1 MSAELLSI
9 LALIAMFV
17 VATVFPVNL
26 GALALVGA
34 FLVGTLAT
42 GMSTDDIFGAFPGSL
57 FVILVGVTLLFA
69 IATNNGTVDWLV
81 RAAVHLVRGR
91 LAAIPPV
98 VFVISALLTAVGA
111 PAPAVAAILAPIAF
125 GFAADY
131 RIHPMLIGLMVAHG
145 TQAGAFSPISV
156 LGGIVNGVARD
167 ANLPTSDL
175 VLFLSSFAFNA
186 AAALI
191 VFFVFN
197 GRDLL
202 RRGALDAGTANAP
215 GHDPSPGARGTDTTP
230 DAPATGSPT
239 PSTPAP
245 ASTSTSISAP
255 ASRSASASAEPRSAE
270 PPSVTSAPAGSPS
283 AATATTGPPSAATA
297 TAGSPSATS
306 ASGGSGGVGTEVAP
320 AITTATTTGGSLRLT
335 AHQALTLFG
344 ILALCVA
351 VLAFKLDVGLT
362 AVTVAVVLSLTS
374 PRSNKGAVEK
384 VAWPTVLLICGV
396 VTYAGVLQEIGTVD
410 YVGSAVA
417 ALGVPLLVALLIC
430 YVGGVVSAF
439 ASTVGILGT
448 LVPMAVPLLSQGT
461 LGPIAMI
468 AALSVTS
475 AIVDVSPFSTTG
487 ALLVA
492 NVRGMQRD
500 DFYRR
505 LLAYGGVIVVVA
517 PVAAWAV
524 LMVPGWLG

>member
-9 LALIAMFV
+9 LALIAMFL

-34 FLVGTLAT
+34 FLVGTLAA
-42 GMSTDDIFGAFPGSL
+42 GMSTDDILGAFPGSL

-91 LAAIPPV
+91 IAAIPPV
-98 VFVISALLTAVGA
+98 VFAISALLTAVGA

-156 LGGIVNGVARD
+156 LGGIVNGVTRD
-167 ANLPTSDL
+167 ANLPGDNL
-175 VLFLSSFAFNA
+175 VLFLSSFAFNTA
-186 AAALI
+186 AAAI
-191 VFFVFN
+191 VFFIFG
-197 GRDLL
+197 GRQLVS
-202 RRGALDAGTANAP
+202 RGAI
-215 GHDPSPGARGTDTTP
+215 
-230 DAPATGSPT
+230 T
-239 PSTPAP
+239 PSQEGAP
-245 ASTSTSISAP
+245 EATSTEGSGSA
-255 ASRSASASAEPRSAE
+255 
-270 PPSVTSAPAGSPS
+270 
-283 AATATTGPPSAATA
+283 
-297 TAGSPSATS
+297 
-306 ASGGSGGVGTEVAP
+306 ASGGTVTTAVAP
-320 AITTATTTGGSLRLT
+320 DTKAPETGVDGGGLRLT
-335 AHQALTLFG
+335 AHQALTLTG
-344 ILALCVA
+344 IVALCVA

-362 AVTVAVVLSLTS
+362 AVSVAVVLSLTS
-374 PRSNKGAVEK
+374 PKTNKGAVEK

-396 VTYAGVLQEIGTVD
+396 VTYVGVLQEIGTVD
-410 YVGSAVA
+410 YVGSSVA
-417 ALGVPLLVALLIC
+417 AIGIPLLVALLIC

-439 ASTVGILGT
+439 ASTVGILGA
-448 LVPMAVPLLSQGT
+448 LVPLAVPLLNQGT

-468 AALSVTS
+468 AALSVSS

-492 NVRGMQRD
+492 NVRGMDRD
-500 DFYRR
+500 AFYRR
-505 LLAYGGVIVVVA
+505 LLAYGGVIVVA
-517 PVAAWAV
+517 GPLAAWAV
-524 LMVPGWLG
+524 LVAPGWLG

>member
-9 LALIAMFV
+9 LALIVMFV
-17 VATVFPVNL
+17 IATVFPVNL

-34 FLVGTLAT
+34 FLVGTLAA
-42 GMSTDDIFGAFPGSL
+42 GMSTDDILGAFPGSL

-91 LAAIPPV
+91 LAAIPIV
-98 VFVISALLTAVGA
+98 VFAISALLTAVGA

-156 LGGIVNGVARD
+156 LGGIVNGVTRD
-167 ANLPTSDL
+167 AKLPVDDL

-186 AAALI
+186 GAAVV
-191 VFFVFN
+191 VFFIFG
-197 GRDLL
+197 GRHLVN
-202 RRGALDAGTANAP
+202 RGAVSPDALASSSP
-215 GHDPSPGARGTDTTP
+215 VSPSPAASTPAASSAASPSGGA
-230 DAPATGSPT
+230 ATGS
-239 PSTPAP
+239 SSGA
-245 ASTSTSISAP
+245 SAP
-255 ASRSASASAEPRSAE
+255 GA
-270 PPSVTSAPAGSPS
+270 
-283 AATATTGPPSAATA
+283 AATSVSVETADDAAA
-297 TAGSPSATS
+297 PEPVPD
-306 ASGGSGGVGTEVAP
+306 ASDAGSGG
-320 AITTATTTGGSLRLT
+320 LRLT
-335 AHQALTLFG
+335 PHQALTLTG
-344 ILALCVA
+344 IVALCLA
-351 VLAFKLDVGLT
+351 VLVFKLDVGLT

-374 PRSNKGAVEK
+374 PRTNKGAVER

-396 VTYAGVLQEIGTVD
+396 VTYVGVLQEIGTVD

-417 ALGVPLLVALLIC
+417 AIGIPLLVALLIC

-439 ASTVGILGT
+439 ASTVGILGA
-448 LVPMAVPLLSQGT
+448 LVPLAVPLLNQGT
-461 LGPIAMI
+461 LGPVAMI
-468 AALSVTS
+468 AALSVSS

-492 NVRGMQRD
+492 NVRGMERD
-500 DFYRR
+500 AFYRK
-505 LLAYGGVIVVVA
+505 LLAYGAAIVVVG
-517 PVAAWAV
+517 PLAAWAV
-524 LMVPGWLG
+524 LVAPGWLG